1 MIFVMTLTQEGRPA
15 HFYEHKLDGNS
26 PPWAFSGY
34 AKMQASSL
42 EEAEEEFKAAER
54 QYWAQVYDAQD

>member
-15 HFYEHKLDGNS
+15 HFYEYEHELDGS

-34 AKMQASSL
+34 VKMHASSL
-42 EEAEEEFKAAER
+42 EEARVEFKAAER
-54 QYWAQVYDAQD
+54 QYWEQAA